1 MHRLLNKIAD
11 VRADEVRLTLLMGG
25 YYFTL
30 LITYYLLKPARD
42 SMFLV
47 ELGAEQ
53 LPIVFIAIAFFVA
66 PVVRMHSWAARRLSM
81 GQLVGVATV
90 VLASS
95 LVVLWAV
102 LGLPGPWLFYVFYIW
117 VSIYGA
123 LVVSQFWLFANYVFS
138 ASQARRLFVLL
149 NVGAM
154 LGAFVGGEVAH
165 GLVEGLG
172 FRTQDLLLV
181 TAAVLVSSLGFV
193 HVAIRWAGS
202 GSPAEKAAEAA
213 ADGTPSKA
221 SPATGLLDTL
231 GQIRGSWLLTFI
243 VAIIALEMMTSTFV
257 DYQFKA
263 ITLEAFPDEAAL
275 TGFLATFYGRVSL
288 IALLFQLFVL
298 PRLLRNYG
306 IASALLL
313 MPVGLLV
320 GTVVLFIVPGL
331 WAAVLL
337 RGTDQSFEHSADKVG
352 RELLFL
358 PISMEVKEK
367 VKVFIDV
374 VVDRGFRGL
383 AGGLLL
389 LLVTGLGVGVRGLA
403 VVTVVFILGWLMA
416 AICARRSYTEAFER
430 ALHEGQLE
438 MTTTWTRTAGV
449 EQALYE
455 LEDALRDAD
464 DWRLLYA
471 LRALETHTDER
482 IVDAVRPLLR
492 YPSRDI
498 RRQAIDTLNAQ
509 EESPDLP
516 EMEERLLDEDPA
528 IQRAAFQYQFS
539 SDQVGAERLLA
550 FLRERDETD
559 LLEAT
564 ASCVVYFGDEDQQ
577 ACLDCEMIDHLIQN
591 GSLALRTAVADVLGN
606 RQRPATREQ
615 LRRLA
620 DEDEAIV
627 RRAAVQSMGASEDK
641 AFIHDLITMLGDDD
655 VHVSA
660 WSALARYE
668 ATALAP
674 LQKSLSASDTGE
686 QVRRRIPRVLG
697 TIPSQTSVKALVA
710 YLQCDDPVLRYNV
723 TAALL
728 RLRDQ
733 ADTLSVPA
741 EPVDRALQDEITLF
755 YRLTQLQYVLE
766 EKRDDGEAGLGAGL
780 SHDGVDGDDRLRQVV
795 ELLEKRRARS
805 TERVFQLLGLRYRQD
820 SVRRA
825 YDAYRSDEEDL
836 QALAVEWLDN
846 VLDASL
852 RQQLRPIIDPPTL
865 KAQAKAGQSYVGQVV
880 QHVDEALAFLLDS
893 PDPTMQVHALRLMSA
908 RPSPTLL
915 ARVQDK
921 CDDPNAAVRTAA
933 QEVVDHAQATA

>member
-1 MHRLLNKIAD
+1 MHRLLRTIAD
-11 VRADEVRLTLLMGG
+11 VRPKETRLTLLMGG

-42 SMFLV
+42 SLFLV

-53 LPIVFIAIAFFVA
+53 LPIVFIAIAFVVA
-66 PVVRMHSWAARRLSM
+66 PVVRLHSWAARRLSM

-90 VLASS
+90 VLAAS
-95 LVVLWAV
+95 LVALWAV
-102 LGLPGPWLFYVFYIW
+102 LGLPGRWLFYVFYIW

-123 LVVSQFWLFANYVFS
+123 LIVSQFWLFANYVFT

-154 LGAFVGGEVAH
+154 LGAFVGGEVAN

-181 TAAVLVSSLGFV
+181 TAVVLVASLGFV
-193 HVAIRWAGS
+193 YVALQWAGA
-202 GSPAEKAAEAA
+202 GSPADKAAEAA
-213 ADGTPSKA
+213 ANGKAPEPSPK
-221 SPATGLLDTL
+221 TGLLDTL
-231 GQIRGSWLLTFI
+231 AQIRGSWLLTFI

-263 ITLEAFPDEAAL
+263 VTLQAFPDEAAL

-306 IASALLL
+306 IVSALLL

-320 GTVVLFIVPGL
+320 GTIVLFIVPGL

-358 PISMEVKEK
+358 PISIEVKAK

-389 LLVTGLGVGVRGLA
+389 LLVSGFGMGVRGLA
-403 VVTVVFILGWLMA
+403 VVTVVFILGWLVSA
-416 AICARRSYTEAFER
+416 VCARRSYTDAFER
-430 ALHEGQLE
+430 ALHQGQLE
-438 MTTTWTRTAGV
+438 MTTTWTRTTGV
-449 EQALYE
+449 DRALYV

-492 YPSRDI
+492 YPSRDV
-498 RRQAIDTLNAQ
+498 RRQAIETVDAQ

-539 SDQVGAERLLA
+539 SDEAGAERLLN
-550 FLRERDETD
+550 FLREREATD

-564 ASCVVYFGDEDQQ
+564 ASCVVYFGDEEQQ
-577 ACLDCEMIDHLIQN
+577 ACLDCDMIDYLIEH
-591 GSLALRTAVADVLGN
+591 GSPSLRTAVAEVLGD
-606 RQRPATREQ
+606 RRRPATRAQ

-620 DEDEAIV
+620 HDEEAIV
-627 RRAAVQSMGASEDK
+627 RRAAVQSMGASGDE
-641 AFIHDLITMLGDDD
+641 AFIEDLISLLGDDD

-660 WSALARYE
+660 WSALARYG
-668 ATALAP
+668 AAALAP
-674 LQKSLSASDTGE
+674 LQQALSAPNTHE
-686 QVRRRIPRVLG
+686 QVRRRLPRVLG
-697 TIPSQTSVKALVA
+697 TIPARASVRHLIPF
-710 YLQCDDPVLRYNV
+710 LQCSDPVLRYNV

-728 RLRDQ
+728 RLRNQTD
-733 ADTLSVPA
+733 ALSIPEKPVEEA
-741 EPVDRALQDEITLF
+741 LDEEISVFYQFAQLQHVMEQKKKEPVARAGAA
-755 YRLTQLQYVLE
+755 VAE
-766 EKRDDGEAGLGAGL
+766 EEETP
-780 SHDGVDGDDRLRQVV
+780 DRLQQVV
-795 ELLEKRRARS
+795 DLLQKRKARS
-805 TERVFQLLGLRYRQD
+805 TERIFQLLGLRYAQD
-820 SVRRA
+820 SIRKA
-825 YDAYRSDEEDL
+825 YDAYRSDEDDL

-846 VLDASL
+846 VLDPSL
-852 RQQLRPIIDPPTL
+852 RQRLRPIIDPPSL
-865 KAQAKAGQSYVGQVV
+865 AAQAKAGERIVGARV
-880 QHVDEALAFLLDS
+880 QRVDDALLHLLDS
-893 PDPTMQVHALRLMSA
+893 PDPEIQAHALRLTPSA
-908 RPSPTLL
+908 PSTALRSRIQE
-915 ARVQDK
+915 A
-921 CDDPNAAVRTAA
+921 CDDPNPDVRAAASEAA
-933 QEVVDHAQATA
+933 EQAQAQV